1 MDTQSRDP
9 SKGYS
14 DGMHLGGMQC
24 LWGVEAHWMLLFSTC
39 AHITVLFPL
48 PQGPATPILA
58 TTMVSASWSQTGAT
72 SSPTTSASA
81 LRGTMGCTARTVS
94 TVVGG
99 QGELLVF

>member
-14 DGMHLGGMQC
+14 DLGGMQC
-24 LWGVEAHWMLLFSTC
+24 LWGVEAHWMPLFPTC